1 MALGIIL
8 PARKTGR
15 WRTAGR
21 GGCLPS
27 ATSVG
32 IHPSKSQRT
41 QRTMISTK
49 MPLTRPNTPPN
60 SLLRKCRPGSLA
72 TKFNPWQRRFHTS
85 GTPKNPIKKR
95 MALASDPAIRLA
107 ASLRGGGSPGLCAL
121 IDLFLQGL

>member
-1 MALGIIL
+1 MEDS
-8 PARKTGR
+8 RER
-15 WRTAGR
+15 RM
-21 GGCLPS
+21 LPS

-49 MPLTRPNTPPN
+49 MPLTRPNTPPS

-85 GTPKNPIKKR
+85 STPKNPIKKR
-95 MALASDPAIRLA
+95 MALASSPAIRLA
-107 ASLRGGGSPGLCAL
+107 ASLRVAVLQASAL
-121 IDLFLQGL
+121 